1 MPTLHITNGDCA
13 AVTLRVF
20 ADGPVTITADVLHE
34 GPAPRVDGDAWH
46 ESRARFLAS
55 DGDATVEQ
63 VRSDL
68 ARWDR
73 TILDARDRGDNLVLW
88 FEHDLFD
95 QLLLIRTL
103 DLIGDPE
110 SVAQHQNVSLI
121 CIDRFPGVERFIGLG
136 QLDATQLASL
146 YPSRRPVT
154 AEQFALAS
162 AAWAA
167 FRSPDPREL
176 FELAV
181 RLTASARA
189 SAVRRSVPRRRK
201 ADTTDDSHAGTADDP
216 ALPFLGDALL
226 RFLAEFPSLENGLSR
241 TETLALTALRAGPL
255 TGGALFDA
263 TQKQESRPFMGDAP
277 FFDVLRGLAAGRVP
291 LLTIDAAAEQ
301 LDLRPQVVAITDA
314 GRDVLSGRLD
324 RVAVNGI
331 DVWRGGVHLAG
342 ADRSP
347 WRWDARAETLVS

>member
-1 MPTLHITNGDCA
+1 VSTLHITNGDCA
-13 AVTLRVF
+13 AIPLRGFV
-20 ADGPVTITADVLHE
+20 DGPVIITADVLHE
-34 GPAPRVDGDAWH
+34 GPAPRADGDAWH
-46 ESRARFLAS
+46 DTRARFLAS
-55 DGDATVEQ
+55 GGEVTVEQ

-68 ARWDR
+68 ARSDQ
-73 TILDARDRGDNLVLW
+73 TILDARDRGDELVLW

-103 DLIGDPE
+103 DLIGDAESTGDPE
-110 SVAQHQNVSLI
+110 RGALQQRVSLI

-162 AAWAA
+162 KAWTA

-176 FELAV
+176 FEIAV
-181 RLTASARA
+181 GL
-189 SAVRRSVPRRRK
+189 K
-201 ADTTDDSHAGTADDP
+201 ADP

-255 TGGALFDA
+255 TGGALFAA

-291 LLTIDAAAEQ
+291 LLTIEAAPDQ
-301 LDLRPQVVAITDA
+301 LGLRLQVVAITDA

-324 RVAVNGI
+324 RVTVNGI
-331 DVWRGGVHLAG
+331 DLWRGGVHLAG
-342 ADRSP
+342 SHRSP
-347 WRWDARAETLVS
+347 WRWDARRETLVS